1 MRLTLIADLGR
12 QAPEG
17 VSASSLM
24 NDRVRGYVASR
35 TCYARYEPLVQG

>member
-17 VSASSLM
+17 VSAAPK
-24 NDRVRGYVASR
+24 NDRVAVAGLRSK
-35 TCYARYEPLVQG
+35 AL